1 MKTFDKLESNVRGYI
16 RDFPVVF
23 STAKDAH
30 MVDEDG
36 NVYIDFFAGAGVM
49 NYGHNNTKIKEA
61 VVEYMMGD
69 GITHSLDMGTEAKR
83 TFLETFNDVI
93 LKPRGLEYKI
103 QFPGPTGTNAV
114 ESALKLARKVTGR
127 TEVVS
132 FSNGFHGMTLG
143 SLALTGNATKRAGAG
158 VPLGNVTTMP
168 FDGYLGVDAD
178 TLAYFEAF
186 LNDAGSGQDKPAAVI
201 VETVQGEGGVNVASW
216 KWLRNLEKLCRRH
229 DILMI
234 VDDIQMGCGRT
245 GTFFSFEIAGIHP
258 DMVCLSKAI
267 GGMGLPMALVL
278 IRPDLD
284 VWSPGE
290 HNGTFRGN
298 NLAFVAATKALDY
311 WRDDKLE
318 EGIVFKGL
326 RVRERLDALAGQF
339 PKAQLVARGRGM
351 IQALE
356 SKLDG
361 FAEEIC
367 AEAFANGLIMETAGV
382 RSQVAKVMPP
392 LTIDEVVLEQGL
404 DILENAIAQVAARRF
419 PNAYGKSVA

>member
-1 MKTFDKLESNVRGYI
+1 MKTFETHESNVRGYI

-23 STAKDAH
+23 ASAKDAH
-30 MVDEDG
+30 LTDEDG
-36 NVYIDFFAGAGVM
+36 NSYIDFFAGAGVM
-49 NYGHNNTKIKEA
+49 NYGHNNAKLKQA
-61 VVEYMMGD
+61 VINYLQGD
-69 GITHSLDMGTEAKR
+69 GIVHALDMGTEAKR
-83 TFLETFNDVI
+83 NFIETFIDVI
-93 LKPRGLEYKI
+93 LKPRGMDYKL

-127 TEVVS
+127 TQVVS
-132 FSNGFHGMTLG
+132 FTNGFHGMTLG
-143 SLALTGNATKRAGAG
+143 SLALTDNASKRAGAG
-158 VPLGNVTTMP
+158 VPLHNVTQMP

-186 LNDAGSGQDKPAAVI
+186 LNDAGSGVDKPAAVI
-201 VETVQGEGGVNVASW
+201 VETVQGEGGINVASW

-245 GTFFSFEIAGIHP
+245 GTFFSFEIAGVKP

-284 VWSPGE
+284 QWSPGE

-298 NLAFVAATKALDY
+298 NLAFVAAAEALDY
-311 WRDDKLE
+311 WRTHALE
-318 EGIVFKGL
+318 EDIIMKGL
-326 RVRERLDALAGQF
+326 RVRERLDDLVDRF
-339 PKAQLVARGRGM
+339 PHAKLTARGRGL
-351 IQALE
+351 IQGLACGV
-356 SKLDG
+356 DG
-361 FAEEIC
+361 FAEEVC
-367 AEAFANGLIMETAGV
+367 REAFANGLVMETAGIN
-382 RSQVAKVMPP
+382 SQVAKVMPP

-404 DILENAIAQVAARRF
+404 DIVEDAVTTVAARHF
-419 PNAYGKSVA
+419 PTHYAKSVA